1 MPYID
6 DTTKYEFV
14 KFKDGK
20 EVFAM
25 VREVITNSKL
35 ELHFP
40 MNIQLAPA
48 VTGGVQV
55 HLGPYIPFT
64 EENSIT
70 VDTNSVLFRTSLSK
84 QFINYYDEACTAWLN
99 IRDNDK
105 MDIKSGRQ
113 VFEEHREVME
123 EMIKNKIEEGDMSFS
138 DELNQM
144 LGEIEHEQEQ
154 ESVVDGPSHAPGPN
168 DTIH

>member
-6 DTTKYEFV
+6 ENTQYQFV

-25 VREVITNSKL
+25 VREDDNNL

-48 VTGGVQV
+48 LSGGVIL

-64 EENSIT
+64 KEDSIT
-70 VDTNSVLFRTSLSK
+70 VDSSAVLFRTSISK
-84 QFINYYDEACTAWLN
+84 RFISFYDEACSAWLD
-99 IRDNDK
+99 IREDERK
-105 MDIKSGRQ
+105 FDIKSGKQ
-113 VFEEHREVME
+113 AFEEHKKFME
-123 EMIKNKIEEGDMSFS
+123 GMIKRRFEDDEMHFH
-138 DELNQM
+138 DELDELMN
-144 LGEIEHEQEQ
+144 EYDEEQTQ
-154 ESVVDGPSHAPGPN
+154 LTNESGPGKD

>member
-25 VREVITNSKL
+25 VREVLTSSKL

-48 VTGGVQV
+48 ATGGVLV
-55 HLGPYIPFT
+55 HLGPYIPST
-64 EENSIT
+64 KENSIT
-70 VDTNSVLFRTSLSK
+70 VDTNSVLFRTSISK
-84 QFINYYDEACTAWLN
+84 QFISYYDEACTAWLN

-113 VFEEHREVME
+113 DFEEQREVME
-123 EMIKNKIEEGDMSFS
+123 GLIKRKFEEGDIDFRA
-138 DELNQM
+138 ELDHIM
-144 LGEIEHEQEQ
+144 DEIEEDDSPSDDQ
-154 ESVVDGPSHAPGPN
+154 SHAPGPN

>member
-25 VREVITNSKL
+25 VREVFTSSKL

-48 VTGGVQV
+48 ATGGVLV

-64 EENSIT
+64 KEDSIT
-70 VDTNSVLFRTSLSK
+70 VDTNSVLFRTSISK

-113 VFEEHREVME
+113 DFEEQREVME
-123 EMIKNKIEEGDMSFS
+123 GLIKRKFEEGDIDFRA
-138 DELNQM
+138 ELDDIM
-144 LGEIEHEQEQ
+144 DEIEEDDSPSDDQ
-154 ESVVDGPSHAPGPN
+154 SHAPGPN

>member
-6 DTTKYEFV
+6 DNTKYEFV

-25 VREVITNSKL
+25 VREANGDL

-40 MNIQLAPA
+40 MNINLAPA
-48 VTGGVQV
+48 MTGGVLV
-55 HLGPYIPFT
+55 NLGPYIPFT
-64 EENSIT
+64 TEDSIRVEKT
-70 VDTNSVLFRTSLSK
+70 AVLFRTSINK
-84 QFINYYDEACTAWLN
+84 KFIDFYDEACTAWLN

-105 MDIKSGRQ
+105 IDIKSSRQ
-113 VFEEHREVME
+113 VFEESKHLMDEFMRR
-123 EMIKNKIEEGDMSFS
+123 KFDQRDMNFR
-138 DELNQM
+138 DELDEV
-144 LGEIEHEQEQ
+144 LEEYEEQKYLEKGQ
-154 ESVVDGPSHAPGPN
+154 DDGPGPD

>member
-6 DTTKYEFV
+6 DNTKYEFV

-25 VREVITNSKL
+25 VSESNGDL

-40 MNIQLAPA
+40 MNINLAPA
-48 VTGGVQV
+48 MTGGVLV

-64 EENSIT
+64 TENSIT
-70 VDTNSVLFRTSLSK
+70 IDKTSVLFRTSISDK
-84 QFINYYDEACTAWLN
+84 FISFYDEACTAWLN

-105 MDIKSGRQ
+105 IDIKSSKQ
-113 VFEEHREVME
+113 VFEESKHMMDSLMRKRFEQQDMNFRDEFDQALDEFE
-123 EMIKNKIEEGDMSFS
+123 EQKYLETGK
-138 DELNQM
+138 DE
-144 LGEIEHEQEQ
+144 
-154 ESVVDGPSHAPGPN
+154 SPGPD

>member
-25 VREVITNSKL
+25 VREVLTSSKL

-48 VTGGVQV
+48 ATGGVLV

-70 VDTNSVLFRTSLSK
+70 VDTNSVLFRTSISK
-84 QFINYYDEACTAWLN
+84 QFISYYDEACTIWLN
-99 IRDNDK
+99 VRDNDK
-105 MDIKSGRQ
+105 LDIKSDRQ
-113 VFEEHREVME
+113 DFEEQREVME
-123 EMIKNKIEEGDMSFS
+123 GLIKSRVEEGDMSFS

-144 LGEIEHEQEQ
+144 LSEIEQEQEQ
-154 ESVVDGPSHAPGPN
+154 ESLSDDKDHRPGPN

>member
-6 DTTKYEFV
+6 EQTKYQFV

-25 VREVITNSKL
+25 VREDADNL

-40 MNIQLAPA
+40 MNIQLQAA
-48 VTGGVQV
+48 MTGGVIL

-64 EENSIT
+64 KEDSIT
-70 VDTNSVLFRTSLSK
+70 VDSNAVLFRTSISK
-84 QFINYYDEACTAWLN
+84 KFISFYDEACSAWLN
-99 IRDNDK
+99 IREDDQK
-105 MDIKSGRQ
+105 FDVKSGRQ
-113 VFEEHREVME
+113 AFEEQKQFME
-123 EMIKNKIEEGDMSFS
+123 GMIKRRFEEGDIDFR
-138 DELNQM
+138 DEIDDM
-144 LGEIEHEQEQ
+144 LDEIDDEQQ
-154 ESVVDGPSHAPGPN
+154 KRLLTNESGPGKD

>member
-6 DTTKYEFV
+6 DSTKYQFV

-25 VREVITNSKL
+25 VREVFTNDKL

-40 MNIQLAPA
+40 MNIQLQPA
-48 VTGGVQV
+48 VTGGVLL

-64 EENSIT
+64 KEDSIT
-70 VDTNSVLFRTSLSK
+70 VDEDAVLFRTSISPK
-84 QFINYYDEACTAWLN
+84 FISFYDEACSAWLN
-99 IRDNDK
+99 IREDDQK
-105 MDIKSGRQ
+105 FDVKSGRQ
-113 VFEEHREVME
+113 VFEEQREVME
-123 EMIKNKIEEGDMSFS
+123 GLIKRRFEDGDLDFREEIDH
-138 DELNQM
+138 M
-144 LGEIEHEQEQ
+144 LDEIEDEERLLGN
-154 ESVVDGPSHAPGPN
+154 ESGPSKD

>member
-6 DTTKYEFV
+6 DNTKYQFV

-25 VREVITNSKL
+25 VTDTQDKL

-48 VTGGVQV
+48 LTGGVIL

-64 EENSIT
+64 KEDSIT
-70 VDTNSVLFRTSLSK
+70 VDTNAVLFRTSISK
-84 QFINYYDEACTAWLN
+84 KFISFYDEACSAWLN
-99 IRDNDK
+99 IREDDRK
-105 MDIKSGRQ
+105 FDVKSGKQ
-113 VFEEHREVME
+113 AFEEQKKFME
-123 EMIKNKIEEGDMSFS
+123 GMIKRRFEEGDIDFR
-138 DELNQM
+138 DEIDGM
-144 LGEIEHEQEQ
+144 LDEIEDEQQ
-154 ESVVDGPSHAPGPN
+154 KRLLTNESGPGKD

>member
-6 DTTKYEFV
+6 DNTKYEFV

-25 VREVITNSKL
+25 VRESNGDL

-40 MNIQLAPA
+40 MNITLQPA
-48 VTGGVQV
+48 LTGGVLV
-55 HLGPYIPFT
+55 NLGPYIPFT
-64 EENSIT
+64 TEDSIRIEKA
-70 VDTNSVLFRTSLSK
+70 SVLFRTSINDK
-84 QFINYYDEACTAWLN
+84 FIDFYDEACTAWLN

-105 MDIKSGRQ
+105 IDIKSSKQ
-113 VFEEHREVME
+113 VWEEQKQVME
-123 EMIKNKIEEGDMSFS
+123 GLVKKRFDRGDLDFH
-138 DELNQM
+138 D
-144 LGEIEHEQEQ
+144 EIEHLIDEIEEEQNML
-154 ESVVDGPSHAPGPN
+154 SSTDGPSKD

>member
-6 DTTKYEFV
+6 DSTEYQFV

-20 EVFAM
+20 EIFAM
-25 VREVITNSKL
+25 VREVFTNDKL

-40 MNIQLAPA
+40 MNIQLQPA
-48 VTGGVQV
+48 MTGGVLL

-64 EENSIT
+64 QEDSIT
-70 VDTNSVLFRTSLSK
+70 VDQNAVLFRTSISK
-84 QFINYYDEACTAWLN
+84 KFISFYDEACSAWLN
-99 IRDNDK
+99 IRENDR

-113 VFEEHREVME
+113 AFEEQKQLMEGMIKRRFEDGDMDFRDEVDQMME
-123 EMIKNKIEEGDMSFS
+123 ELE
-138 DELNQM
+138 DEQHLIAN
-144 LGEIEHEQEQ
+144 
-154 ESVVDGPSHAPGPN
+154 ESGPGKD

>member
-6 DTTKYEFV
+6 DNTKYQFV

-25 VREVITNSKL
+25 VRETNGDL

-48 VTGGVQV
+48 MTGGVLV

-64 EENSIT
+64 TEDSIT
-70 VDTNSVLFRTSLSK
+70 VDKQSILFKTSISK
-84 QFINYYDEACTAWLN
+84 KFIDFYDEACTAWLN
-99 IRDNDK
+99 IRDNNLV
-105 MDIKSGRQ
+105 DIKSSKQ
-113 VFEEHREVME
+113 VWEESRDMMDSLIKRKFQESELTFEDE
-123 EMIKNKIEEGDMSFS
+123 IEQVL
-138 DELNQM
+138 DELEEQKYIESN
-144 LGEIEHEQEQ
+144 GE
-154 ESVVDGPSHAPGPN
+154 GPGPD
-168 DTIH
+168 DTLH

>member
-6 DTTKYEFV
+6 DNTKYEFV

-25 VREVITNSKL
+25 VRESNGDL

-40 MNIQLAPA
+40 MNINLAPA
-48 VTGGVQV
+48 MTGGVLV
-55 HLGPYIPFT
+55 NLGPYIPFT
-64 EENSIT
+64 TEDSIT
-70 VDTNSVLFRTSLSK
+70 VDKTAVLFRTSINK
-84 QFINYYDEACTAWLN
+84 KFIDFYDEACTAWLN

-105 MDIKSGRQ
+105 IDIKSSRQ
-113 VFEEHREVME
+113 VFEESKHLMDEFMRRKFDQRDMNFRDELDEVME
-123 EMIKNKIEEGDMSFS
+123 DLEEQKYLETGRD
-138 DELNQM
+138 
-144 LGEIEHEQEQ
+144 
-154 ESVVDGPSHAPGPN
+154 DGPGPD

>member
-6 DTTKYEFV
+6 DNTKYQFV

-20 EVFAM
+20 EIFAM
-25 VREVITNSKL
+25 VNDANDQL

-48 VTGGVQV
+48 MTGGILV

-64 EENSIT
+64 REDSIT
-70 VDTNSVLFRTSLSK
+70 VDSNSVLFRTSISK
-84 QFINYYDEACTAWLN
+84 KFINFYDEACSAWLN
-99 IRDNDK
+99 IRDNDR
-105 MDIKSGRQ
+105 IELKSGKQ
-113 VFEEHREVME
+113 VWEEQKQVME
-123 EMIKNKIEEGDMSFS
+123 GIVKKRFKESDIDFRDEIDHML
-138 DELNQM
+138 DELEEEQN
-144 LGEIEHEQEQ
+144 EHKLLTN
-154 ESVVDGPSHAPGPN
+154 ESGPGKD

>member
-6 DTTKYEFV
+6 ENTQYQFV

-25 VREVITNSKL
+25 VREDDNNL

-48 VTGGVQV
+48 LSGGVIL

-64 EENSIT
+64 KEDSIT
-70 VDTNSVLFRTSLSK
+70 VDSSAVLFRTSISK
-84 QFINYYDEACTAWLN
+84 RFISFYDEACSAWLT
-99 IRDNDK
+99 IREDDQK
-105 MDIKSGRQ
+105 FDIKSGRQ
-113 VFEEHREVME
+113 AFEEQKQFME
-123 EMIKNKIEEGDMSFS
+123 GMIKRRFEEGDIDFR
-138 DELNQM
+138 DEIDDM
-144 LGEIEHEQEQ
+144 LDEIEDEQQ
-154 ESVVDGPSHAPGPN
+154 IRLLSNESGPN
-168 DTIH
+168 KDDTIH

>member
-6 DTTKYEFV
+6 NTTKYEFV

-25 VREVITNSKL
+25 VREVFTSSKL

-113 VFEEHREVME
+113 VFEEHQEVME
-123 EMIKNKIEEGDMSFS
+123 EMIKNRVEEGDMNFS

-144 LGEIEHEQEQ
+144 LGEIEQEQEQ
-154 ESVVDGPSHAPGPN
+154 ESVVDGPSHVPGPN

>member
-6 DTTKYEFV
+6 DSTEYQFV

-25 VREVITNSKL
+25 VREVFTSDKL

-48 VTGGVQV
+48 MTGGVLV

-64 EENSIT
+64 TEDSIT
-70 VDTNSVLFRTSLSK
+70 IDKASVLFKTSISK
-84 QFINYYDEACTAWLN
+84 KFIDFYDEACTAWLN

-105 MDIKSGRQ
+105 IDIKSSKQ
-113 VFEEHREVME
+113 VWEESQKLMDQFMKRKFEQGEVDFRDQLDE
-123 EMIKNKIEEGDMSFS
+123 VLDEIEEQKYLKIGND
-138 DELNQM
+138 
-144 LGEIEHEQEQ
+144 
-154 ESVVDGPSHAPGPN
+154 DGPGPD
-168 DTIH
+168 DTVH

>member
-6 DTTKYEFV
+6 DSTKYEFV

-25 VREVITNSKL
+25 VREVFTNDQL

-40 MNIQLAPA
+40 MNIQLHPA
-48 VTGGVQV
+48 MTGGVSV

-64 EENSIT
+64 KEDSIT
-70 VDTNSVLFRTSLSK
+70 VDTNSVLFRTSISK
-84 QFINYYDEACTAWLN
+84 KFINFYDEACSAWLD

-105 MDIKSGRQ
+105 IDIKSSKQ
-113 VFEEHREVME
+113 VWEEQKEVME
-123 EMIKNKIEEGDMSFS
+123 GLVKKRFNKGDIDFH
-138 DELNQM
+138 DELDQM
-144 LGEIEHEQEQ
+144 LDEFEEQEQ
-154 ESVVDGPSHAPGPN
+154 RLSDEEGPSKD

>member
-6 DTTKYEFV
+6 ENTQYQFV

-25 VREVITNSKL
+25 VRETNGDL

-48 VTGGVQV
+48 MTGGVLV

-64 EENSIT
+64 TEDSIT
-70 VDTNSVLFRTSLSK
+70 IDKASVLFKTSISK
-84 QFINYYDEACTAWLN
+84 KFID
-99 IRDNDK
+99 
-105 MDIKSGRQ
+105 
-113 VFEEHREVME
+113 F
-123 EMIKNKIEEGDMSFS
+123 
-138 DELNQM
+138 
-144 LGEIEHEQEQ
+144 
-154 ESVVDGPSHAPGPN
+154 
-168 DTIH
+168 